1 MGNNP
6 KNYFKITLRKKMKFF
21 TAALVATAA
30 NAIQLEAEAQS
41 SHVSAALR
49 EIQWGIHDAK
59 ATVNAINGALGT
71 GGDVIIDGLEET
83 SLMLSQLFRK
93 DGKIPTS
100 LSTMKPHQWDT
111 ELTLVTQTD
120 LPGVSLRN
128 CEKIHEL
135 KKEALSSE
143 GSRDVHIHSFC
154 HKLLESK

>member
-59 ATVNAINGALGT
+59 ATVEVIKGRLET
-71 GGDVIIDGLEET
+71 GGNVIIDELEGGIINALAIIQKGWEDSDFLIYDAESSMGYGT
-83 SLMLSQLFRK
+83 HLDDSERFAY
-93 DGKIPTS
+93 
-100 LSTMKPHQWDT
+100 
-111 ELTLVTQTD
+111 D
-120 LPGVSLRN
+120 L
-128 CEKIHEL
+128 
-135 KKEALSSE
+135 
-143 GSRDVHIHSFC
+143 
-154 HKLLESK
+154 